1 MHNLEKLHMRAD
13 VLALV
18 LAKRRALRS
27 HERWSRE
34 RIAARQQA
42 QLVALLR
49 HARRRSPY
57 YRDLLA
63 GRGDVAL
70 TDIPPLT
77 KSILMTR
84 FDEISTDDRVRL
96 ADVERFLAWPQPHD
110 HEGQGRL
117 FANHFWVAATSG
129 SSGRRSII
137 PASLTEWTSTIASY
151 ARAQEWA
158 GIQAKLTGHA
168 RMAVVSSTSKSHQSA
183 LVGATVQSPFLTTER
198 FDAGAPL
205 HETIAALNRFQPEIL
220 VAYAS
225 MLRILADEQ
234 RAGRLAIAPRCVN
247 GSSEPLTG
255 ETRAHVRDAWRV
267 ECFDVYAATETSGIA
282 AECSAHEGLHLFED
296 LVIVEVVD
304 DAYRAVRPGDTGTRA
319 LVTVLSSRTLP
330 LIRYELTDRVRTLS
344 DEEATAPC
352 ACGRSFRRIAGV
364 EGRSDDVL
372 RMPRA
377 DAATE
382 SEDMVLVHPVV
393 FHRVLE
399 AAAVAGWQVRQ
410 HGGDLELLL
419 ARPASGVDAA
429 AIAAAIAAGVK
440 QTGARAPHVDVVI
453 VDAVP
458 AGAAGKRPR
467 VVADRHA
474 DSHAQGGG
482 SRAA

>member
-1 MHNLEKLHMRAD
+1 MRAD

-18 LAKRRALRS
+18 LAKRRTLRG

-42 QLVALLR
+42 RLVSLVRYASE
-49 HARRRSPY
+49 RSPY
-57 YRDLLA
+57 YRSLLG
-63 GRGDVAL
+63 GRSDVPLA
-70 TDIPPLT
+70 DIPPLT

-84 FDEISTDDRVRL
+84 FDEISTDERVRL
-96 ADVERFLAWPQPHD
+96 ADVERFLAAGD
-110 HEGQGRL
+110 KKGDL
-117 FANHFWVAATSG
+117 FAGHFWVAATSG

-137 PASLTEWTSTIASY
+137 PANLSEWTSTIASY

-168 RMAVVSSTSKSHQSA
+168 RMAVVSSTSRTHQSA
-183 LVGATVQSPFLTTER
+183 LVGATVKSPFLITER

-205 HETIAALNRFQPEIL
+205 ADTVAALNRFQPEIL

-234 RAGRLAIAPRCVN
+234 RAGRLSIAPRCVN
-247 GSSEPLTG
+247 GSSEPLTD
-255 ETRAHVRDAWRV
+255 ETRSHVRSAWSV

-282 AECSAHEGLHLFED
+282 AECSAHHGMHVFED
-296 LVIVEVVD
+296 LLILEVVD
-304 DAYRAVRPGDTGTRA
+304 DSYRAVAPGETGTRA

-330 LIRYELTDRVRTLS
+330 LIRYELTDRLRTFT
-344 DEEATAPC
+344 DEQASASC
-352 ACGRSFRRIAGV
+352 SCGRTFRRIAGV
-364 EGRSDDVL
+364 EGRTDDVL

-377 DAATE
+377 DGRDGEA
-382 SEDMVLVHPVV
+382 VFVHPVV

-399 AAAVAGWQVRQ
+399 SAPVAGWQVRQ
-410 HGGDLELLL
+410 HGGDIELLL
-419 ARPASGVDAA
+419 AHPESDANSAKLGADVAA
-429 AIAAAIAAGVK
+429 AVA
-440 QTGARAPHVDVVI
+440 QTGARRPRVDVRI

-458 AGAAGKRPR
+458 PGAAGKRPR
-467 VVADRHA
+467 VVADK
-474 DSHAQGGG
+474 GTGV